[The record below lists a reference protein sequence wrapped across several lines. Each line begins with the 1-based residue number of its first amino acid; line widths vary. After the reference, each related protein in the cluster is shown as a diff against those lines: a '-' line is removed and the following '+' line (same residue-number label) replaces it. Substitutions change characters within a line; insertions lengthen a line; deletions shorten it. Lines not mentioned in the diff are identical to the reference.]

1 MTEIDYDEIQK
12 TWSREVETDDLQSLE
27 DSRLGKMVSAL
38 QELRVQHAN
47 TSAEDS
53 LRADLLTRAIQ
64 NIEYMLADLLK
75 LRRAKM
81 LSSAL
86 SLKRPVGNM
95 TLPEEEFYNRVS
107 RAVEG
112 HSEFMDEILAGKKRP
127 DDTTTLVESSG
138 AAENEIEYVTV
149 RFTRPIETAFVGIDE
164 ATYGPFREEDVA
176 VIPADNARSWLRDG
190 TVMRVV
196 VDKSEKQK

>member
-1 MTEIDYDEIQK
+1 MTEIDYNEIHRA
-12 TWSREVETDDLQSLE
+12 WSTEVEMDELQSLE
-27 DSRLGKMVSAL
+27 DSRLGKMVSLL

-53 LRADLLTRAIQ
+53 LRAELLARKIQ
-64 NIEYMLADLLK
+64 NVEYMLTDLLK
-75 LRRAKM
+75 LRRDKM
-81 LSSAL
+81 LSAAL
-86 SLKRPVGNM
+86 SFKRPVGNM

-112 HSEFMDEILAGKKRP
+112 YSEFMDEILAGKRRP
-127 DDTTTLVESSG
+127 DAAVASGESSG
-138 AAENEIEYVTV
+138 TAESQVEYVTV
-149 RFTRPIETAFVGIDE
+149 RFVRPVEMAFVGIDE
-164 ATYGPFREEDVA
+164 ATYGPFKAEDVA

-196 VDKSEKQK
+196 VDNLEKRK